1 MSSFYVKAASLSVL
15 LQDKYMYTV
24 NTEVDPVDVHATCFT
39 TIQFLIRLKYFSIA
53 KSTWFLSVLSIL
65 SVSYALA
72 VHFTPCQNQYTT
84 KWVKLES
91 IHNNPSLIHRNLTS
105 LHEHRYI
112 VKKTVLRILEN
123 DQLHQ
128 TEKSNDIRAQN
139 KKQVACKIIT
149 WVTDKR
155 ITIHSV
161 RISIC
166 APKLKMYH
174 RHSCWGGWKTPQ
186 QKKEAVSL

>member
-1 MSSFYVKAASLSVL
+1 
-15 LQDKYMYTV
+15 MYTV

-53 KSTWFLSVLSIL
+53 KSTRFLSVLSIL

-91 IHNNPSLIHRNLTS
+91 IHNNPSLIHWNITS

-112 VKKTVLRILEN
+112 VEKTVLRILVN

-128 TEKSNDIRAQN
+128 IEKSNDIRAQN
-139 KKQVACKIIT
+139 KKQAACKIIT

-155 ITIHSV
+155 ITIHSA
-161 RISIC
+161 RISIFC
-166 APKLKMYH
+166 
-174 RHSCWGGWKTPQ
+174 SKTLD
-186 QKKEAVSL
+186 VSSTFLLRRLENTTTEKRSSFFVGRKIHTIL